1 MKKYKIGYTQ
11 GTYDMFHIGHL
22 NLIKNASNEC
32 EKLIVGINSDQ
43 LVWQYK
49 QKRPVINE
57 NERAEI
63 IKAIRYVDEVIICD
77 TLKKTEMWNKVHFD
91 AIFIGDDW
99 KGNARWAQTEK
110 DLAPL
115 GADVVYLKH
124 TDGISS
130 SFLRTKK
137 EDKLNDDIE
146 CK

>member
-32 EKLIVGINSDQ
+32 EKLIVGVNSDQ

-63 IKAIRYVDEVIICD
+63 IKALRYVDEVVICD
-77 TLKKTEMWNKVHFD
+77 TLKKTDMWNKVHFD

-130 SFLRTKK
+130 TLLRTK
-137 EDKLNDDIE
+137 EDQMVKD
-146 CK
+146 

>member
-99 KGNARWAQTEK
+99 KGNARWTQTEK

-115 GADVVYLKH
+115 GAEVVYLQH

-130 SFLRTKK
+130 SLLRTKEK
-137 EDKLNDDIE
+137 EKISE
-146 CK
+146 

>member
-1 MKKYKIGYTQ
+1 
-11 GTYDMFHIGHL
+11 MFHIGHL

-63 IKAIRYVDEVIICD
+63 IKALRYVDEVVICD
-77 TLKKTEMWNKVHFD
+77 TLKKTEMWNKVHFN

-130 SFLRTKK
+130 TLLRTK
-137 EDKLNDDIE
+137 EDKKVTE
-146 CK
+146 

>member
-1 MKKYKIGYTQ
+1 MKKYKTGYTQ

-22 NLIKNASNEC
+22 NLLRQAKEQC

-43 LVWQYK
+43 LVQEYK
-49 QKRPVINE
+49 SKTPVVNE
-57 NERAEI
+57 YDRMEI
-63 IKAIRYVDEVIICD
+63 VKELRCVDDVVLCD
-77 TLKKTEMWNKVHFD
+77 TLKKTTIWEKVHFD

-99 KGNARWAQTEK
+99 KGNARWAQTER

-130 SFLRTKK
+130 SLLRTK
-137 EDKLNDDIE
+137 EDQKIVEDN
-146 CK
+146 CR

>member
-32 EKLIVGINSDQ
+32 EKLIVGVNSDQ

-63 IKAIRYVDEVIICD
+63 IKALRYVDEVVICD

-130 SFLRTKK
+130 TLLRTK
-137 EDKLNDDIE
+137 EDSRIE
-146 CK
+146 DSE

>member
-1 MKKYKIGYTQ
+1 
-11 GTYDMFHIGHL
+11 MFHIGHL

-32 EKLIVGINSDQ
+32 EKLIVGVNSDQ

-49 QKRPVINE
+49 EKHPVINE

-63 IKAIRYVDEVIICD
+63 IKALRYVDEVVICD

-91 AIFIGDDW
+91 AIFIGDDC

-130 SFLRTKK
+130 TLLRTK
-137 EDKLNDDIE
+137 EDQMVKD
-146 CK
+146 

>member
-63 IKAIRYVDEVIICD
+63 IKALRYVDEVVICD
-77 TLKKTEMWNKVHFD
+77 TLKKTEMWNKVHFN

-130 SFLRTKK
+130 TLLRTK
-137 EDKLNDDIE
+137 EDKKVTE
-146 CK
+146 